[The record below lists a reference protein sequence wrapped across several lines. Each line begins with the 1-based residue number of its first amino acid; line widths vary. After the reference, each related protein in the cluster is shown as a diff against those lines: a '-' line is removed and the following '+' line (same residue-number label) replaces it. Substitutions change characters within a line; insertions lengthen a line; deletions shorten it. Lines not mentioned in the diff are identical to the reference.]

1 VPSYLCV
8 THGIQPKRPC
18 PECRREK
25 DRRRK
30 RTPKRRATMGVG
42 PEGARY
48 KRQRVAY
55 LKTHTRCESPDGC
68 SAPATEVHHKPGVQP
83 GDPQWLDESTWTPV
97 CHRCHAILE
106 AKLMLRGPGGV
117 WIGKQ

>member
-8 THGIQPKRPC
+8 THGIQPRRPC

-42 PEGARY
+42 PEGAKY

-55 LKTHTRCESPDGC
+55 LATHIQCESPDGC
-68 SAPATEVHHKPGVQP
+68 SARAAEVHHQPGVQP
-83 GDPQWLDESTWTPV
+83 GDPQWLDERTWTPV

>member
-55 LKTHTRCESPDGC
+55 LKLTRAARARMDAAPQPLRSTTSPES
-68 SAPATEVHHKPGVQP
+68 SPATLNG
-83 GDPQWLDESTWTPV
+83 
-97 CHRCHAILE
+97 
-106 AKLMLRGPGGV
+106 
-117 WIGKQ
+117 